1 MARPRTFEIE
11 DALEDAMNVFWEK
24 GYDGASLPD
33 LLTGTGLTRGSLYKA
48 FHDKKAL
55 FLKALDRYDRT
66 QVERA
71 VEYLTNTAPSDTDR
85 IETVFAGI
93 ARDVRAGDRRGCLL
107 CSAAAGPASE
117 DTDIASAV
125 DAMLAR
131 MTAAF
136 AVALSRRADTGG
148 DDAGTRRDERA
159 AGLTAA
165 YVGMRILSHSGA
177 SAETLEM
184 AARAT
189 VRGSYG

>member
-55 FLKALDRYDRT
+55 FLQALDRYDRT
-66 QVERA
+66 QVEDA
-71 VEYLTNTAPSDTDR
+71 VIFLSEPASDESDR

-93 ARDVRAGDRRGCLL
+93 AEDVRAGDRRGCLL

-125 DAMLAR
+125 DAMLVR
-131 MTAAF
+131 MTGAF
-136 AVALSRRADTGG
+136 ATALSRRTDAGG
-148 DDAGTRRDERA
+148 DDAGSRQDERA

-177 SAETLEM
+177 STDMLDM
-184 AARAT
+184 AARAI
-189 VRGSYG
+189 VRGSYA

>member
-66 QVERA
+66 QVESA
-71 VEYLTNTAPSDTDR
+71 VEFLTNPAPSKTDR
-85 IETVFAGI
+85 IEAVFASI
-93 ARDVRAGDRRGCLL
+93 VTAVRSGDRRGCLL

-125 DAMLAR
+125 EAMLTR

-136 AVALSRRADTGG
+136 AAALCRRAKAGENGADTS
-148 DDAGTRRDERA
+148 RDERA

-177 SAETLEM
+177 SADTLEK

-189 VRGSYG
+189 VRGSYA